1 MFRWIFTIL
10 QWTNNKFRVQVKE
23 GRHIPSRVEDGAEVS
38 TWVEDRA
45 ERPAHDVKSGFAS
58 SDIRYRGQEDA
69 AARSTQGPEDDESL
83 ESLMASTFI
92 SSLDDHY
99 VVEESVELSHL
110 TSARSSIMSSAS
122 ANPQRESLLQS
133 IRHQRIV

>member
-1 MFRWIFTIL
+1 M
-10 QWTNNKFRVQVKE
+10 
-23 GRHIPSRVEDGAEVS
+23 EDSAEVS

-69 AARSTQGPEDDESL
+69 AARSTQGPADDESL
-83 ESLMASTFI
+83 ESLMASTSI

-99 VVEESVELSHL
+99 VVEESVELSHP